1 MPSLENFSCHR
12 GFTNLEKT
20 FHIEG
25 GEDFI
30 YVSSGQVQ
38 THEIKPSGS
47 EVVLM
52 DSFYR
57 PWRSG
62 YCHHWSTIYLTLKQI
77 R

>member
-1 MPSLENFSCHR
+1 MEGNTPSLEENFSFNR
-12 GFTNLEKT
+12 GVTNLEKT

-30 YVSSGQVQ
+30 QASSGQVQ

-52 DSFYR
+52 GSFYR

-62 YCHHWSTIYLTLKQI
+62 
-77 R
+77 